1 MMMKVNIEMHCLAV
15 GRVARGILTGNRA
28 RSLVMTLL
36 LATSLSA
43 IHADDVALRSGDQ
56 LSIRLAGVPSED
68 INQVSGAY
76 TVDGG
81 GNINLPYI
89 GKIHAA
95 GLRKADVQNSIE
107 NAYKAKGIYSS
118 PIVTVSVQFDRLVDL
133 EGDVRSPQRV
143 RYTPDLTLLGAI
155 SAAGGFTDY
164 ADQTKVSILRNGSR
178 TFVNVKKVRQNVE
191 ADPALQPGDKISVPR
206 SFW

>member
-1 MMMKVNIEMHCLAV
+1 MM
-15 GRVARGILTGNRA
+15 
-28 RSLVMTLL
+28 LL
-36 LATSLSA
+36 LATALST

-68 INQVSGAY
+68 ISQVSGAY

-95 GLRKADVQNSIE
+95 GLRQADVQNSIE
-107 NAYKAKGIYSS
+107 NAYRVKGIYSS

-133 EGDVRSPQRV
+133 EGDVRAPQRV

-178 TFVNVKKVRQNVE
+178 TFVNVKKVRQNME

>member
-1 MMMKVNIEMHCLAV
+1 MMKAIIEILWPAAARFLRALALPV
-15 GRVARGILTGNRA
+15 FLAACPLTV
-28 RSLVMTLL
+28 L
-36 LATSLSA
+36 
-43 IHADDVALRSGDQ
+43 ADDVALRSGDQ

-95 GLRKADVQNSIE
+95 GLRQADVQNSIE

-155 SAAGGFTDY
+155 SAAGGFTDF

>member
-1 MMMKVNIEMHCLAV
+1 MMKVNIEMHCLAV

-95 GLRKADVQNSIE
+95 GLRQADVQNSIE